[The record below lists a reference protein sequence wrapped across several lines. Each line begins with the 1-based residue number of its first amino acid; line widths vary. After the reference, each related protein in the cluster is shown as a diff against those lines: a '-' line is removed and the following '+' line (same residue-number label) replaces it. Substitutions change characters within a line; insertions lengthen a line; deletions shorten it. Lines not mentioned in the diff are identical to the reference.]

1 MILISNSQRDDI
13 VRYLTDYAVN
23 TRADGTRGF
32 NARRLARKLARVL
45 EAKQPVPREQLP
57 EQLRKGR

>member
-13 VRYLTDYAVN
+13 VRYLGAFAATKGDG
-23 TRADGTRGF
+23 GTRDH

-45 EAKQPVPREQLP
+45 EGKKPVPASGSP
-57 EQLRKGR
+57 EK